1 MWHFRLVVPKA
12 LRASL
17 GVSVIKRSLRTRD
30 PTVARAWAY
39 VLGARYAQIF
49 ATAAR
54 EQGGRGMS
62 GKRWDDDAINEVLR
76 NVAQS
81 GGKQWE
87 VQGPDWLIRTNGTR
101 EDHEGGLAALNA
113 LLAAP
118 VRVATASPLPGS
130 PVVNSQAP
138 TLAEAIQSYSEVEA
152 KGLKPNTWSQRR
164 RSLAGF
170 AEAIGGH
177 LRVDVITR
185 PMAANWSDGLI
196 RADKAKGYAANCVS
210 HVAQLF
216 EALCLKGVVP
226 TNPVKG
232 LVVLKKKEKAAR
244 RSEGHEWE
252 PFEEAQLKRIFDPAN
267 LARTRMEHVRWSA
280 LIALYTGA
288 RVGEIAQIF
297 LRDFVMD
304 QGTKC
309 VLIHADSD
317 GQGVKTGEGGER
329 KVPLHPDLLRL
340 GLWERVE
347 ALRAAGAERL
357 FPAMRIDSA
366 AGKGASVSKGFSY
379 YLAGLGIE
387 ARREHGIIGMHSL
400 RKNVIQ
406 MLQGS
411 SLPEERR
418 RALVGHEPG
427 DPPADTHQTSYM
439 RAWTAAELAVY
450 FPGLPW
456 GQWLDFKGLGPLL
469 ALVETQPRPER
480 KRRQTP
486 PQGGSKRQQTTA

>member
-1 MWHFRLVVPKA
+1 MWHFRLVVPQA

-17 GVSVIKRSLRTRD
+17 GVTIIKRSLRTRD
-30 PTVARAWAY
+30 SAAARAWAY
-39 VLGARYAQIF
+39 VLGAAYAQIF
-49 ATAAR
+49 ATAGEPQGAR
-54 EQGGRGMS
+54 MS
-62 GKRWDDDAINEVLR
+62 GKRWDDDAINDVLR
-76 NVAQS
+76 KVAE
-81 GGKQWE
+81 GGIKKWE
-87 VQGPDWLIRTNGTR
+87 VQGPDWSIRTNGTP

-113 LLAAP
+113 LLSAP
-118 VRVATASPLPGS
+118 SRAVMALPLPRI
-130 PVVNSQAP
+130 PVASNQAP

-152 KGLKPNTWSQRR
+152 KDLKPNTWSQRR

-177 LRVDVITR
+177 LRVDAITR

-196 RADKAKGYAANCVS
+196 RAGKAKGYAANCVS

-252 PFEEAQLKRIFDPAN
+252 PFEEAQLKRIFDPSN
-267 LARTRMEHVRWSA
+267 LARTRMEHVRWGA
-280 LIALYTGA
+280 LMGLYTGA

-297 LRDFVMD
+297 LRDFIIE

-309 VLIHADSD
+309 VLIHADND
-317 GQGVKTGEGGER
+317 GQGMKTGEGGER

-366 AGKGASVSKGFSY
+366 AGRGNSISKGFSY
-379 YLAGLGIE
+379 YLSGLGIK
-387 ARREHGIIGMHSL
+387 ARREHGIAGMHSL
-400 RKNVIQ
+400 RKTVIQ
-406 MLQGS
+406 ALQSS
-411 SLPEERR
+411 SLDPERR
-418 RALVGHEPG
+418 RALVGHEQG
-427 DPPADTHQTSYM
+427 DPPPDIHATSYM
-439 RAWTAAELAVY
+439 RAWTAAELATY
-450 FPGLPW
+450 FPGLQW
-456 GQWLDFKGLGPLL
+456 GQWLDFKGLRPLL
-469 ALVETQPRPER
+469 TLVATEPKPQP
-480 KRRQTP
+480 KRMRT
-486 PQGGSKRQQTTA
+486 SAEV